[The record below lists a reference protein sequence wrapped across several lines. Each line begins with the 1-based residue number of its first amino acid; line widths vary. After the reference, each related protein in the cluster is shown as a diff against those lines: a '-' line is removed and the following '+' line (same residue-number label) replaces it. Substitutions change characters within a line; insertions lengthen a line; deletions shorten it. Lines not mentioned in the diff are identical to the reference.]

1 MSTISPCESP
11 IFIIGTERSG
21 SNLLRLILD
30 VHPDVVIPHPPHL
43 MKYFG
48 ELDYGNLSELD
59 NLRSLSRDMVKLI
72 ETHIFPWEIP
82 LSSETLAKQAL
93 EPSHF
98 GLVSTIYECVRS
110 QHGVKRWGCK
120 STFMI
125 KYITETLSV
134 YPKAQFILL
143 VRDPRDVAV
152 SARKSVFSPC
162 HPYLSAT
169 LWNEQ
174 QALGRAAESTLNDTQ
189 LYTLRYEDL
198 LVDSEM
204 VLRQVCD
211 FLNLEFTPNLLRFF
225 EQKEAKKS
233 ANLSESWG
241 NTARPILKNNHQ
253 KFHTELSPK
262 DIATVEKLCQDNMQY
277 FGYALV
283 TDQAVLQNLTIG
295 RRNKIGIQSQEALMR
310 LQIEWRSLRHD
321 KNHWRRWKR
330 DATARWFALQHS

>member
-1 MSTISPCESP
+1 MSTMTPCESP

-48 ELDYGNLSELD
+48 ELDYGDLKDMD
-59 NLRSLSRDMVKLI
+59 NLRALSQDMVKLI
-72 ETHIFPWEIP
+72 ETHIFPWDLP

-98 GLVSTIYECVRS
+98 GLVAAIYESVRS

-125 KYITETLSV
+125 KYIKETLSV

-162 HPYLSAT
+162 HPYLSAC
-169 LWNEQ
+169 LWDAQ
-174 QALGRAAESTLNDTQ
+174 QALGKSAQQSLSQEQ
-189 LYTLRYEDL
+189 LYVLRYEDL
-198 LVDSEM
+198 LVDSET

-211 FLNLEFTPNLLRFF
+211 FLRLNFTPDLLRFF

-233 ANLSESWG
+233 AGLSESWG

-253 KFHTELSPK
+253 KFHKELSRQ
-262 DIATVEKLCQDNMQY
+262 DIALVEKVCQSHMLH
-277 FGYALV
+277 FGYALTSDRETLDKLKV
-283 TDQAVLQNLTIG
+283 G
-295 RRNKIGIQSQEALMR
+295 RRDRLGIQTQEALMR
-310 LQIEWRSLRHD
+310 LQIEWRSLRRD
-321 KNHWRRWKR
+321 KNHWRRWRR
-330 DATARWFALQHS
+330 DATARWFAWQH

>member
-1 MSTISPCESP
+1 MSTMTPCDSP

-30 VHPDVVIPHPPHL
+30 VHPEVVIPHPPHL

-48 ELDYGNLSELD
+48 DLDYGDLNTLD
-59 NLRSLSRDMVKLI
+59 NLRTLSQDMVKLI
-72 ETHIFPWEIP
+72 DTHIFPWDIA

-98 GLVSTIYECVRS
+98 GLVAAIYESVRS
-110 QHGVKRWGCK
+110 QHGVTRWGCK

-125 KYITETLSV
+125 KYIKETLSV

-162 HPYLSAT
+162 HPYLSAK

-174 QALGRAAESTLNDTQ
+174 QALGRAAEAQLEPSQ
-189 LYTLRYEDL
+189 LYVLRYEDL
-198 LVDSEM
+198 LVDSEV
-204 VLRQVCD
+204 VLHQICD
-211 FLNLEFTPNLLRFF
+211 FLKLEFTPSLLRFF

-262 DIATVEKLCQDNMQY
+262 DIATVEKVCQDNMQH
-277 FGYALV
+277 FGYAL
-283 TDQAVLQNLTIG
+283 TSDPDTLKQLSIS
-295 RRNKIGIQSQEALMR
+295 RRSRLGIQSQEALMR
-310 LQIEWRSLRHD
+310 IQIEWRSLRHD

-330 DATARWFALQHS
+330 DATAQWFAWQHS